1 MDTTVNT
8 DTIIRFSDAVTWYPI
23 AGRIHALIPMDIINP
38 VIILTEVSMADP
50 TRDCMVITLAY

>member
-1 MDTTVNT
+1 MNT